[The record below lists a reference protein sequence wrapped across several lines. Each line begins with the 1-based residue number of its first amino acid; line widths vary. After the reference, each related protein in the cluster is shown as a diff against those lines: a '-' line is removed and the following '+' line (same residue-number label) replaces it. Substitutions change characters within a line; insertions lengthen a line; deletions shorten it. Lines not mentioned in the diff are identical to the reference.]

1 MRIVLA
7 LLVLAFAGRAYAG
20 IVVRSPGDTII
31 ERCEE
36 DFIACME
43 LPSAPKCDEKLMR
56 CVETWANLI
65 PGEMYREPLLSHP
78 HGEDVAK
85 LVQEPKK
92 LGGPRPLDTD
102 TLETKVKDVTLIIE
116 DDDDNDDDDDDTI
129 LGDMY
134 EPAPL
139 PKGTGGTWGG
149 NPQRFGGQEGEEMA
163 STSV

>member
-1 MRIVLA
+1 MTMRMRIVLA

-65 PGEMYREPLLSHP
+65 PVRTR
-78 HGEDVAK
+78 AAAR
-85 LVQEPKK
+85 
-92 LGGPRPLDTD
+92 GGARR
-102 TLETKVKDVTLIIE
+102 
-116 DDDDNDDDDDDTI
+116 
-129 LGDMY
+129 
-134 EPAPL
+134 
-139 PKGTGGTWGG
+139 GGSFA
-149 NPQRFGGQEGEEMA
+149 RD
-163 STSV
+163 